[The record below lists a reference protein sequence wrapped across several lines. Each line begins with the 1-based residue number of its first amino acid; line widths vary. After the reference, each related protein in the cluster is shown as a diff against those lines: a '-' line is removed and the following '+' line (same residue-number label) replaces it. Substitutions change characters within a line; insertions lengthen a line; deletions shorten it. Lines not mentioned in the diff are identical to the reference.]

1 MIDWIINNWSS
12 ITSMFG
18 SVVAIASVIVKLTPS
33 DKDDKVLNK
42 ILEIIAK
49 FSIFNT
55 KIDQKIIDKNKK

>member
-1 MIDWIINNWSS
+1 MIDWIVNNWSS
-12 ITSMFG
+12 IASIFG